1 MNGNLLFSMLEDKS
15 ANVGLSA
22 ILQTY
27 WYAALAVPCVL
38 IFAKMAKARKR
49 RSRYHW

>member
-15 ANVGLSA
+15 ANNGLSA

-27 WYAALAVPCVL
+27 WYAVLAVPCVL
-38 IFAKMAKARKR
+38 MFAHVAKARKR
-49 RSRYHW
+49 RARYHW